1 MVLPSEMLALAS
13 EIRASG
19 TLFRIVTAG
28 SVAFAIAACHP
39 ARMEN
44 LRTPPSNNAVR
55 FDPPPN
61 YPDIVWINSIDE
73 ARVRA
78 ADEHKPLI
86 IFVRAAWSKASVDM
100 DSTVW
105 RDDRVLA
112 LAPRFVALRVDLTGS
127 PDGIVPDSL
136 APFDIRGV
144 PTTMIVSTEGKILGR
159 FGKGM
164 ARPAD
169 VAQSMSLAK

>member
-1 MVLPSEMLALAS
+1 MLALAS
-13 EIRASG
+13 ETRAPG

-28 SVAFAIAACHP
+28 SVAFAITACHP
-39 ARMEN
+39 ARLEN
-44 LRTPPSNNAVR
+44 LRTPTSNNAVR
-55 FDPPPN
+55 FDAPPS

-73 ARVRA
+73 ARARA

-100 DSTVW
+100 ESTIW

-112 LAPRFVALRVDLTGS
+112 LATSFVALRVDLTPS
-127 PDGIVPDSL
+127 PEGIVPDSL

-144 PTTMIVSTEGKILGR
+144 PTTIIVSARGKILGR

-169 VAQSMSLAK
+169 VAESMRLANDSISK